1 MTVTDQAP
9 TRAAVLALREEQVV
23 VGEAYDFLDEKR
35 LLLAAEL
42 LRQLNA
48 YTHLSARLEELAHQA
63 GRQLAAA
70 VGHHG
75 LDGLSIYPAA
85 SLAGVHVGMTARNFM
100 GVTLVETV
108 LATAPAEAAAER
120 AAANPSPE
128 AEHCRAAF
136 TELLQQGARIAGI
149 SGNLYRLQA
158 EYRLTERRARALENV
173 IMPEIEAALRV
184 MGNHLEELDF
194 EDAVR
199 VRLQAGIHQ
208 QAAG

>member
-1 MTVTDQAP
+1 MTASDQAP
-9 TRAAVLALREEQVV
+9 TRAAVLALREERVV

-35 LLLAAEL
+35 LMLAAEL
-42 LRQLNA
+42 LRQLEA
-48 YTHLSARLEELAHQA
+48 YTLLSTRIEALAHTA
-63 GRQLAAA
+63 GRRLAAA

-75 LDGLSIYPAA
+75 LDGLSVYPAA
-85 SLAGVHVGMTARNFM
+85 VLAGAQVGMTQRNFM

-108 LATAPAEAAAER
+108 LDEAPAEAAARR

-128 AEHCRAAF
+128 AGQCGAAF
-136 TELLQQGARIAGI
+136 NELLQQAARFAGI

-173 IMPEIEAALRV
+173 IIPEIEQALRV
-184 MGNHLEELDF
+184 MDTHLEELEF

-199 VRLQAGIHQ
+199 VRLQARSHPG
-208 QAAG
+208 GMG

>member
-1 MTVTDQAP
+1 MTATDQAP
-9 TRAAVLALREEQVV
+9 TRAAVLALREERLV

-42 LRQLNA
+42 LRQLEA
-48 YTHLSARLEELAHQA
+48 YASLGARIEALAHTA

-75 LDGLSIYPAA
+75 LEGLSVYPAA
-85 SLAGVHVGMTARNFM
+85 VLAGAQVGMTQRNFM
-100 GVTLVETV
+100 GVTLVETS
-108 LATAPAEAAAER
+108 LDEAPAEPAARR

-128 AEHCRAAF
+128 AEQCGAAF
-136 TELLQQGARIAGI
+136 SELLQPAVRLAGI

-158 EYRLTERRARALENV
+158 EYRITERRARALENV
-173 IMPEIEAALRV
+173 IIPEIEQALRV
-184 MGNHLEELDF
+184 MDTHLEELDF

-199 VRLQAGIHQ
+199 VRLQARSHQ
-208 QAAG
+208 PASG